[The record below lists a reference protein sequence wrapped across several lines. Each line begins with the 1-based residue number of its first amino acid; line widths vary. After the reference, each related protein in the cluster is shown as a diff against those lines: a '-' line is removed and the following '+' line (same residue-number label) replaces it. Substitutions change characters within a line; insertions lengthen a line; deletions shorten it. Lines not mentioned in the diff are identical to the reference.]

1 MNEHFKIMQTKYG
14 KIYINTNDRHQY
26 PVLEHNNVPHIDIE
40 IKNILNIIQDM
51 HDITF
56 VDAGANSGLITI
68 PVAKNILGSV
78 YSYEPQ
84 KIIFDHLQY
93 SVNLNNL
100 KNVNLFNL
108 GLGDVNKFMKVPN
121 IDYSKRRDFGNV
133 VLRSTDNIFNCDIV
147 EIVKLDDE
155 IETAN
160 FIKID
165 VERMEYEVL
174 LGAEKLI
181 NKNRPWCWIEY
192 IRSDL
197 NQLVSFF
204 KNKNYKVYYAEKRSA
219 NIVASPDGKKYE
231 WFGDEIK

>member
-1 MNEHFKIMQTKYG
+1 MNEYFKIMQTKYG
-14 KIYINTNDRHQY
+14 EIYININDRHQY
-26 PVLEHNNVPHIDIE
+26 PALENSNIPHIDIE
-40 IKNILNIIQDM
+40 VQNILNIIQDM

-68 PVAKNILGSV
+68 PVAKNISGFV

-108 GLGDVNKFMKVPN
+108 GLGSVNKFMKVPN
-121 IDYSKRRDFGNV
+121 INYSKRRDFGNV
-133 VLRSTDNIFNCDIV
+133 VLKPTDDIGNIT

-174 LGAEKLI
+174 LGAENLI
-181 NKNRPWCWIEY
+181 NKNRPWCWVEY

-204 KNKNYKVYYAEKRSA
+204 KNKNYKVYYAGKRSA
-219 NIVASPDGKKYE
+219 NIVASPNGKTFN
-231 WFGDEIK
+231 WFGDEI